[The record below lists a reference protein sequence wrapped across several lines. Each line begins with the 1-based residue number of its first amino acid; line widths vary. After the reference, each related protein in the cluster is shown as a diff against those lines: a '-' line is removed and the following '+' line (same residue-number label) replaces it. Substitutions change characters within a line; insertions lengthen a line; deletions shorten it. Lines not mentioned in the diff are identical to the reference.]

1 MEELGEVVR
10 SHDPL
15 SLHVLLLVVEYGWDI
30 RVGLLVR
37 ERDEGSLVERKAPVS
52 FEEIYGMQTYWG
64 HSLPDGQDIWSQAEE
79 AISIE
84 RSVTV
89 DCMGETNASVRRWRS
104 GNCKFDQP
112 CSRLC

>member
-79 AISIE
+79 AIS
-84 RSVTV
+84 
-89 DCMGETNASVRRWRS
+89 VRGRGCFGRGPIMILSPEDSFLTGLLFTW
-104 GNCKFDQP
+104 
-112 CSRLC
+112 